1 MEELQDLELGSSDK
15 KAKDDSALHV
25 RGVELNV
32 MNDNV
37 EVVVHTV

>member
-1 MEELQDLELGSSDK
+1 MEVLQDLELGSSHQK
-15 KAKDDSALHV
+15 SKDDSELHV

-37 EVVVHTV
+37 QAVADTI